1 MYFQQTQAIQGKKSK
16 HRLYRYLSLCLI
28 LLMHLGIILFFLKTA
43 STTHHPK
50 YSHKVLFLSAIP
62 TRQSTQGPAESIR
75 QAKAS
80 KINKAAPSIRIDNKN
95 VIQES
100 NAISTV
106 SKSEMQV
113 VVPDP
118 SSEVASATT
127 AIPLQKNIREL
138 SLSLKEDFLKQE
150 KNFRPDSKSSSEAM
164 KKFSN
169 AIADAAQIQR
179 EGVIIEKKFA
189 YDGRPVSKIKTPY
202 GTYCV
207 RHPKAGEKPELSPP
221 PIAVSCGQ
229 L

>member
-1 MYFQQTQAIQGKKSK
+1 MYFQQTQAIQGGISK
-16 HRLYRYLSLCLI
+16 HRFYRYLSLCLI
-28 LLMHLGIILFFLKTA
+28 LLIHIGTILLFLRTVT
-43 STTHHPK
+43 SNQNPK

-62 TRQSTQGPAESIR
+62 SRQSTQGPAESIQ

-80 KINKAAPSIRIDNKN
+80 KINKATPTIRIDNKN
-95 VIQES
+95 DIQES
-100 NAISTV
+100 NAISTS

-118 SSEVASATT
+118 SSEVASATAT
-127 AIPLQKNIREL
+127 IPLQKNIREL

-150 KNFRPDSKSSSEAM
+150 KNFRADSKSSSEAM

-179 EGVIIEKKFA
+179 EGVIVEKKFA

>member
-28 LLMHLGIILFFLKTA
+28 LLVHLGIILFLFRTA
-43 STTHHPK
+43 SSTPNPK
-50 YSHKVLFLSAIP
+50 YVHKVLFLSAIAK
-62 TRQSTQGPAESIR
+62 QESAQQQTVSSQRTKVI
-75 QAKAS
+75 
-80 KINKAAPSIRIDNKN
+80 KISKAAPSIRIANKN
-95 VIQES
+95 DIQES
-100 NAISTV
+100 NTIASA
-106 SKSEMQV
+106 SKSEMHV
-113 VVPDP
+113 TTPDP
-118 SSEVASATT
+118 MSEATKPT
-127 AIPLQKNIREL
+127 APLPLQKNIREL

-150 KNFRPDSKSSSEAM
+150 KNFRPDSKSSTEAIR
-164 KKFSN
+164 KFSN
-169 AIADAAQIQR
+169 AVADAAQIQR

-221 PIAVSCGQ
+221 PIPVSCGQ

>member
-1 MYFQQTQAIQGKKSK
+1 
-16 HRLYRYLSLCLI
+16 
-28 LLMHLGIILFFLKTA
+28 
-43 STTHHPK
+43 
-50 YSHKVLFLSAIP
+50 
-62 TRQSTQGPAESIR
+62 
-75 QAKAS
+75 
-80 KINKAAPSIRIDNKN
+80 
-95 VIQES
+95 
-100 NAISTV
+100 
-106 SKSEMQV
+106 MQIE
-113 VVPDP
+113 VPDP
-118 SSEVASATT
+118 SSEVTNTT
-127 AIPLQKNIREL
+127 AAIPLEKNIREL

-150 KNFRPDSKSSSEAM
+150 KNFRPNSKSSSEAM

-179 EGVIIEKKFA
+179 EGVIVEKKFA